1 MLIWPKSIN
10 TWQKLDPNLLIK
22 IKKYKENKTHQINKN
37 FKNENKVFPPIQVFI
52 FDFLLF

>member
-52 FDFLLF
+52 FDNFCF

>member
-10 TWQKLDPNLLIK
+10 TWQKLDPNLFIR
-22 IKKYKENKTHQINKN
+22 IKKYKENKTHQNNKN
-37 FKNENKVFPPIQVFI
+37 FKNEKEVFPPIQVFI